1 MRLVPM
7 RRPAFLVLLL
17 AAGAPGAAS
26 VAQAPA
32 QASPASPAAQVPAT
46 SPEAVAPVPAEA
58 AEPAEPAP
66 PPIPSGRYLGPASCA
81 QDSCH
86 GATRPRK
93 VFDVLQ
99 NEYYTWL
106 NRGRHAKAYEVLY
119 DARSTAIVRNLALAR
134 SAPQAPRCL
143 ACHVLS
149 PPAAERAGP
158 VEVTDGV
165 SCEACHG
172 PASGWRGGHTAEG
185 WSHEQSVAAG
195 MTDLRDP
202 RVRSAV
208 CLGCHL
214 GDGGREVDHDL
225 IAAGHPPLA
234 FELDNYSQ
242 AMPAHWRAKPAEGVR
257 VWAVGQAAAFRD
269 SARELGR
276 RAREGP
282 WPDFSWLS
290 CDACHHSLAD
300 ERYRQGLGS
309 AFRARPGLPP
319 WSPARWLVL
328 RVLVARYAPD
338 EVAPLDAAVGR
349 LARDVSRLSTAPV
362 EVSATAEAIATHL
375 DGVAERLD
383 RVRWNPAEARRVLLD
398 VVAARD
404 SLAAA
409 DLDSAAQAVQAVY
422 TLTSYLLAERP
433 DLLGGDLVDD
443 VSALAREVQDRR
455 EMDQLD
461 RDRFRKALARVEDG
475 VK

>member
-1 MRLVPM
+1 MRPAPR
-7 RRPAFLVLLL
+7 RRPALLDLLL
-17 AAGAPGAAS
+17 ALLLVGGAHGAAGF
-26 VAQAPA
+26 
-32 QASPASPAAQVPAT
+32 AQVPPT
-46 SPEAVAPVPAEA
+46 SPDPVSPVRADA
-58 AEPAEPAP
+58 AEPAP
-66 PPIPSGRYLGPASCA
+66 PPMAGRYLGPASCA
-81 QDSCH
+81 QDACH

-106 NRGRHAKAYEVLY
+106 NRDRHAKAYEVLY
-119 DARSTAIVRNLALAR
+119 DARSAAIARNLALAR
-134 SAPQAPRCL
+134 SASEAPRCL

-149 PPAAERAGP
+149 PPADEREGP
-158 VEVTDGV
+158 IETTDGV

-185 WSHEQSVAAG
+185 WSHERSVAAG

-202 RVRSAV
+202 AVRSEV

-214 GDGGREVDHDL
+214 GDGDREVDHDL
-225 IAAGHPPLA
+225 LAAGHPPLR

-242 AMPAHWRAKPAEGVR
+242 AMPAHWRARPAEGVH

-269 SARELGR
+269 SARELAR

-290 CDACHHSLAD
+290 CDSCHHPLAA
-300 ERYRQGLGS
+300 ERYRQGLAAT

-328 RVLVARYAPD
+328 RVLVARYAP
-338 EVAPLDAAVGR
+338 EEAAPLDAAVGR

-383 RVRWNPAEARRVLLD
+383 RVRWDPAEARRVLLD

-433 DLLGGDLVDD
+433 GLLGGDLVDD
-443 VSALAREVQDRR
+443 VSELAREIQDRR
-455 EMDQLD
+455 ELEPSD
-461 RDRFRKALARVEDG
+461 RDRFRRALARVEDG
-475 VK
+475 VR